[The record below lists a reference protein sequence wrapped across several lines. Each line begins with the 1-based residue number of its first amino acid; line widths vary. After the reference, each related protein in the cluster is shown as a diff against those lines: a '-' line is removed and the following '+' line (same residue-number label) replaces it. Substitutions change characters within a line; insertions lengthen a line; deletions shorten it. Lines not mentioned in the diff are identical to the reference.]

1 MHGQLPSHSRPLS
14 ASSSGVC
21 AENTPTPALTPE
33 WSSPCPCI
41 VPPQATLSSPHT
53 PFSALQWNPHT
64 PKQYTPPFLPQ
75 SPSTCS
81 QLSFYCRKQTPL
93 SFLALENAFSLFP
106 GAPSLLSQP
115 LENTLPSICPLY
127 DAHAPLCLPSTHTFP
142 FWPPQPTS
150 LGLSPVK
157 YTTFSYGGLWNTQLS
172 FRYPSQRKTQ
182 SPLLHPWNAGCPP
195 KVPPGVKQAPSSP
208 YGRRLPFPAL
218 QNVGVGPPT
227 TQPPCPPEHTSPEHP
242 L

>member
-1 MHGQLPSHSRPLS
+1 MS
-14 ASSSGVC
+14 AQVPEES
-21 AENTPTPALTPE
+21 PALLCPIFHAWAASLSFQAFVCFLLRCLCGKHSHPCSDSPE

-53 PFSALQWNPHT
+53 PSSALQWNPHT

-182 SPLLHPWNAGCPP
+182 SPL
-195 KVPPGVKQAPSSP
+195 
-208 YGRRLPFPAL
+208 
-218 QNVGVGPPT
+218 
-227 TQPPCPPEHTSPEHP
+227 
-242 L
+242 